1 MKPLILC
8 FATAGLLLN
17 LPVVAATFKCVVDGK
32 TAYQETPCSD
42 EVKTRGAQS
51 VITAPSK
58 KADSWRSEV
67 TSGTENKRRDGLVKS
82 DLEPRAREAFAALKG
97 GKAMAYRD
105 MLCLRARQALSHP
118 AMKNAIID
126 AANDYAK
133 RNIEIDTVTSASSGA
148 VSFITLP
155 SKTAEKKS
163 SNQSFVHV
171 HFEWEDGKPCV
182 THID

>member
-82 DLEPRAREAFAALKG
+82 DLEPRAREAFAALK
-97 GKAMAYRD
+97 
-105 MLCLRARQALSHP
+105 S
-118 AMKNAIID
+118 
-126 AANDYAK
+126 AK
-133 RNIEIDTVTSASSGA
+133 
-148 VSFITLP
+148 P
-155 SKTAEKKS
+155 S
-163 SNQSFVHV
+163 SNEKRHY
-171 HFEWEDGKPCV
+171 
-182 THID
+182 